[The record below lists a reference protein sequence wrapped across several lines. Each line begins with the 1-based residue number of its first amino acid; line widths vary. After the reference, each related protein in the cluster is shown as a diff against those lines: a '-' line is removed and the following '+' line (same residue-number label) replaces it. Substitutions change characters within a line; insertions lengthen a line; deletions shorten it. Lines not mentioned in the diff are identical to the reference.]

1 MSTYYIPQNDSE
13 LSHHG
18 VLGMKWGVRRYQSY
32 AEKPR
37 KSGEGG
43 KEIGDA
49 KKKTGGQTHE
59 REEQKSERQLR
70 KEAKK
75 AEKQHDKEVKA
86 QTKQQ
91 IKEIE
96 QQQKERAAKTDISK
110 LSDKELNELNNR
122 IQAENKYLENIS
134 IKDAKKAKGVE
145 QTKKDVD
152 EVVRNS
158 VKKVAT
164 ITLTAAGIYGAK
176 KLFEKK
182 FPEIAR
188 DIKLPKK

>member
-1 MSTYYIPQNDSE
+1 MMNTYYIPQNDSE

-49 KKKTGGQTHE
+49 KKKTGGTHE

-96 QQQKERAAKTDISK
+96 KQQKERAANTDISK
-110 LSDKELNELNNR
+110 LSYKELNELNNR
-122 IQAENKYLENIS
+122 IQAENRYLENAMKS
-134 IKDAKKAKGVE
+134 KGME
-145 QTKKDVD
+145 KTKNDVD

-158 VKKVAT
+158 AKKVAT
-164 ITLTAAGIYGAK
+164 ITLTAAGIYAAK
-176 KLFEKK
+176 KLIEKK
-182 FPEIAR
+182 YPEIAR